1 MKSFLF
7 TTADGR
13 GGVIL
18 CNLDTLEE
26 AVPYLRN
33 RFNQVVRVEQ
43 GLQLWTEAD
52 GFGVFSPRAVEDVLA
67 EVKKVS
73 EDA

>member
-7 TTADGR
+7 TTGDGR

-18 CNLDTLEE
+18 CNIDTLEE

-33 RFNQVVRVEQ
+33 RFTNVVRVEQ
-43 GLQLWTEAD
+43 GLQLWTEEE
-52 GFGVFSPRAVEDVLA
+52 GFGVFSPRPVEEVLA
-67 EVKKVS
+67 ESSAVT
-73 EDA
+73 